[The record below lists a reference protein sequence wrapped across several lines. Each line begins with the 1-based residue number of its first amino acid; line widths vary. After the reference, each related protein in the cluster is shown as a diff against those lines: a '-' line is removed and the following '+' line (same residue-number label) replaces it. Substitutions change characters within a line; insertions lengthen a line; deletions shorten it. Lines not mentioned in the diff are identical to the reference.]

1 MSIVNIFESSLP
13 SSLTLKERHVCFML
27 AANDAY
33 HWLYE
38 ARNFNLPDVDTMHLD
53 WVIPD
58 FAKQKGVTPKMM
70 QELSFNIATVIVV
83 N

>member
-1 MSIVNIFESSLP
+1 MSILNILENCLP
-13 SSLTLKERHVCFML
+13 SSLTLRERHVCFML

-38 ARNFNLPDVDTMHLD
+38 ARNFNLPDVNTMHLD

-58 FAKQKGVTPKMM
+58 FAKQKGVTPEMM
-70 QELSFNIATVIVV
+70 QQLSFDIAAIIVV